1 MSNGPKGW
9 VEFQVI
15 DEIHNPKGWWCI
27 DITKEPIVCVE
38 DYTNSAGCHVRTVKD
53 GRRVNETRTEV
64 LNAVSQAQQDVVIR
78 DGYSQVQG
86 TQPESVTTYYP
97 DIKEEIKQ
105 AKLEILDNIE
115 GFIGIGS
122 GSMNE
127 FIKIGTLS
135 VELTKLRNEIGGE
148 DEESGG

>member
-1 MSNGPKGW
+1 MSNVPKGW

-97 DIKEEIKQ
+97 DIKEEIKKARLELLDKISEHGKSLHGAALWYRTAYSQ
-105 AKLEILDNIE
+105 FLNELRKQGGAK
-115 GFIGIGS
+115 
-122 GSMNE
+122 
-127 FIKIGTLS
+127 
-135 VELTKLRNEIGGE
+135 
-148 DEESGG
+148 